1 MFSGYYDHYI
11 MHLQEIKNTKFYN
24 KALSDWKK
32 YILNNIRNENLKDLG
47 LFEKPN
53 SLDYLKCE
61 FNKNFIK
68 KIFKKQKLSNFD
80 EEQYSNSL
88 LKNRMLNELYNE
100 SVPVICNED
109 DLNSMMHSIENR
121 SPFLNEDLVKFVN
134 KLNPRLFIKNGY
146 NKYLLRNSVKNILID
161 KVRLDRKK
169 MGFNVS
175 ISSLINPK
183 GKEFENFFKKSNF
196 LEQFINIDNFLSEV
210 KSKKII
216 DNKLS
221 KLIFNLINVE
231 IFLNQN
237 S

>member
-1 MFSGYYDHYI
+1 M
-11 MHLQEIKNTKFYN
+11 
-24 KALSDWKK
+24 
-32 YILNNIRNENLKDLG
+32 NLI
-47 LFEKPN
+47 
-53 SLDYLKCE
+53 
-61 FNKNFIK
+61 KNFIK

-169 MGFNVS
+169 WVS
-175 ISSLINPK
+175 MSVYPH
-183 GKEFENFFKKSNF
+183 
-196 LEQFINIDNFLSEV
+196 
-210 KSKKII
+210 
-216 DNKLS
+216 
-221 KLIFNLINVE
+221 
-231 IFLNQN
+231 
-237 S
+237 